1 MAVTEER
8 PTARLN
14 KYKTNDRRVQKTKK
28 GLRNALFELIKQKD
42 INDISVT
49 ELTQKAEI
57 NRSTFY
63 FYYKDIYDMMEQIQD
78 EIYTA
83 IDNELIQ
90 TDLKFNKLSDYTA

>member
-49 ELTQKAEI
+49 
-57 NRSTFY
+57 
-63 FYYKDIYDMMEQIQD
+63 
-78 EIYTA
+78 
-83 IDNELIQ
+83 
-90 TDLKFNKLSDYTA
+90 